1 MTRSSLAVLLLLQT
15 RILEVHLYLGH
26 AGKLFFVSVVRDYL
40 AMSSS
45 RWNAQSPATVRQGD
59 PNCNTLVWQIMN
71 R

>member
-15 RILEVHLYLGH
+15 RILEVYLYLGH

-45 RWNAQSPATVRQGD
+45 GTHRAQP
-59 PNCNTLVWQIMN
+59 P
-71 R
+71 